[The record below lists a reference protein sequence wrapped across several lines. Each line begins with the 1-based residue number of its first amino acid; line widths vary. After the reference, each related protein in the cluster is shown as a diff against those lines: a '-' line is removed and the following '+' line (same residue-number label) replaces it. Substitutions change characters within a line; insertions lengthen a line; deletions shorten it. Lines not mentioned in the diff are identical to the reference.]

1 MHVCTYF
8 IFITASTHRIGS
20 VKVLDGSW
28 YLPTAQRDP
37 VAEFLQSRLPT
48 AQFFELDT
56 IADPDT
62 SASRDGR
69 DWLPDSWV
77 VCTKG
82 YAVTSVKT
90 RVGRGCI
97 VSTTA
102 LIPHRPATY
111 TVPAALPHMLPL
123 EEAFGRAADALGI
136 QATDTIVVYDRLGA
150 FSAPRVWWTWRVF
163 GHQKWVVLYNGI
175 CESGGCFKT
184 H

>member
-69 DWLPDSWV
+69 DRLACGLCASKRQRLLFNFWEMRGQRMLCSWY
-77 VCTKG
+77 CSPPTPPG
-82 YAVTSVKT
+82 P
-90 RVGRGCI
+90 C
-97 VSTTA
+97 
-102 LIPHRPATY
+102 

-163 GHQKWVVLYNGI
+163 GHQKWVN
-175 CESGGCFKT
+175 F
-184 H
+184 